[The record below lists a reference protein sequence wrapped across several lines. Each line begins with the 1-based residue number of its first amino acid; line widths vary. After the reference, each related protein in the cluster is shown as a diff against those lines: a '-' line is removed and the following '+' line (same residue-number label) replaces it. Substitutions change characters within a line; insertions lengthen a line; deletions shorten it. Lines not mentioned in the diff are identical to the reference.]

1 MKKKIIFA
9 KIGKEHRFRLSLSL
23 SKDWQYPA
31 KERFREI
38 PNERQIKKKEK
49 ENAVD
54 KKTGSQKPFSYWG
67 LVISST
73 DLYISL

>member
-38 PNERQIKKKEK
+38 PNERQIKKRERECCGQ
-49 ENAVD
+49 ENWFPE
-54 KKTGSQKPFSYWG
+54 TIFLLGSCH
-67 LVISST
+67 
-73 DLYISL
+73 